1 MPALPENQYTPH
13 MNSLFSAASFHNGN
27 IRSIFAGQC
36 CSFEFTA
43 VMRSRLSGILFLLLS
58 VFVTASHSAIAQVNT
73 EKLRRAD
80 STTGVFFNTSL
91 SFGIVRGNSEYVSV
105 RGAARLDYARSENDN
120 FAVLDYEFKESQS
133 GKIANKGFLHLR
145 SIWELSSVLSVEGF
159 TQAEFNEF
167 ISLKNRD
174 LIGAGARL
182 HIFDT
187 QDEAGRGIL
196 DLFLGVG
203 AMFEHELYA
212 TAPADTRYNRI
223 RSTNYLTV
231 NWMPD
236 EDAAFSLVGYVQP
249 LIENPEDVRVTTE
262 SSLEFALTRA
272 FHFHV
277 SASLRYHSRPVLSVK
292 RYDFE
297 LRNGIRLSLP

>member
-1 MPALPENQYTPH
+1 MFPRLPGTILL
-13 MNSLFSAASFHNGN
+13 MSLMFMAY
-27 IRSIFAGQC
+27 
-36 CSFEFTA
+36 A
-43 VMRSRLSGILFLLLS
+43 VPIS
-58 VFVTASHSAIAQVNT
+58 AQVNT

-91 SFGIVRGNSEYVSV
+91 SLGIVRGNSEYVSV
-105 RGAARLDYARSENDN
+105 RGAARLDYKRSKNDN
-120 FAVLDYEFKESQS
+120 FAVIDYEFKESRK

-145 SIWELSSVLSVEGF
+145 SIWQLSSTLSVEGF

-174 LIGAGARL
+174 LLGSGLRL
-182 HIFDT
+182 HVLDT
-187 QDEAGRGIL
+187 QDDTGRSVL

-212 TAPADTRYNRI
+212 TSPTETRYNRM

-236 EDAAFSLVGYVQP
+236 EDIAFSIIGYVQP
-249 LIENPEDVRVTTE
+249 IISDPEDVRVTAE
-262 SSLEFALTRA
+262 SSLEFALSDT

-277 SASLRYHSRPVLSVK
+277 NASWRYHSRPVLSVK
-292 RYDFE
+292 HYDFE
-297 LRNGIRLSLP
+297 LRNGIRFSLP